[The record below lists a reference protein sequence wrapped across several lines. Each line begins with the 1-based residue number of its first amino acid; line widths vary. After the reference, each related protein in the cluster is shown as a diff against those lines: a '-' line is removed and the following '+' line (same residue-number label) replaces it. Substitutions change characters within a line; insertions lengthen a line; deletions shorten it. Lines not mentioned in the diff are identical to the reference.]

1 VFHELRCYNAYRE
14 RFAEFSFWRL
24 SSGAEVDFIVNDL
37 ECVIECKSSAAV
49 QTNHLKGLR
58 ELKEEHPTVGRK
70 IVVSREPKSRRTSD
84 GIEILS
90 VADFLTMLWA
100 GELF

>member
-1 VFHELRCYNAYRE
+1 MRRHKPRHTARDPVRSNLRRL
-14 RFAEFSFWRL
+14 L

-37 ECVIECKSSAAV
+37 ECAIECKSSAAV

-58 ELKEEHPTVGRK
+58 ELNEEHPAVGRK